1 MSVVKP
7 EQGLESALVMRRTR
21 RAYADQNSLVLDIV
35 QKHFTAHVFERNRKN
50 IGGAVLARRNDCDIV
65 DFRLQ
70 FFKQRLLEIGFL
82 AISSAKDDIE
92 RSVASANP
100 KMLGAFSVPERKP
113 FSCPPP
119 YKSGFIDVPFL
130 RINRLYPSVRE
141 FCAMISNTN
150 QRRARANSPLF
161 SERLHAVT
169 VENGVGSNLF
179 GDFYEP
185 CYIVD
190 CARFVAY
197 VHNRHKRHVFIE

>member
-1 MSVVKP
+1 MPTKIPLSSISCKSTSPRTSLNATVRILGAQFSLGEMTAISSISDCNFSSNACLKSV
-7 EQGLESALVMRRTR
+7 
-21 RAYADQNSLVLDIV
+21 
-35 QKHFTAHVFERNRKN
+35 
-50 IGGAVLARRNDCDIV
+50 
-65 DFRLQ
+65 
-70 FFKQRLLEIGFL
+70 FL

-161 SERLHAVT
+161 FRTLARRHCGKWRWEQP
-169 VENGVGSNLF
+169 F